1 MSDDLEEIRG
11 KAEVSVGLV
20 RKLVASW
27 LPKESLEDR
36 KQASVATPRA
46 ANLYATDP
54 AQAQRNAQ
62 LKRRLVGTAPDGT
75 EITPA
80 SRKQKKGTVPPC
92 LPNHVAPLTTS
103 TFHPQYPEEAQDDD
117 EERLLHKIA
126 SKSIK
131 KPSSAL
137 SSYLDRTGSKKK
149 KKKKSKKQPDLSAA

>member
-20 RKLVASW
+20 RKLVTSW

-36 KQASVATPRA
+36 KHASVATPRP

-80 SRKQKKGTVPPC
+80 SRKQKK
-92 LPNHVAPLTTS
+92 
-103 TFHPQYPEEAQDDD
+103 EEAQDDD

-137 SSYLDRTGSKKK
+137 SSYLDKTGSK